1 MYMVQSK
8 IYVSS
13 NHRNIVLLEKI
24 ILQKYKFFSL
34 NWIFLILMKKNNKI
48 AGPKTDE
55 MSPNLVGIIKLIKFL
70 LKSFPIKTL
79 LRLLYP

>member
-1 MYMVQSK
+1 
-8 IYVSS
+8 
-13 NHRNIVLLEKI
+13 
-24 ILQKYKFFSL
+24 
-34 NWIFLILMKKNNKI
+34 MKKNNKI

-79 LRLLYP
+79 LRLLYQ